1 MKMNLLTTKIF
12 FIVIVLLSVNLLI
25 GCAGRVF
32 APKNGVWYY
41 HKEMVDAEK
50 ALEAA
55 RKAGKDKKCPKEFN
69 AVKDMNDT
77 ANEIYRACR
86 TKEGIELAKDVTKN
100 AKALCRVIDRMTLTA
115 NFDFDRSDIRGSD
128 IEKLKRAVKFVKK
141 YPGFKIKIEG
151 YTCSIGTE
159 KYNRG
164 LSERRANAVKNYLV
178 KEGRIDA
185 KRITTIGYGES
196 DPVASNNTK
205 EGRAKNR
212 RVEILILAD

>member
-1 MKMNLLTTKIF
+1 MKTNLVPAKIL
-12 FIVIVLLSVNLLI
+12 FIVIVLLSLNLLV

-32 APKNGVWYY
+32 APKNSVWYY

-86 TKEGIELAKDVTKN
+86 TKEGIDLAKDVTKN
-100 AKALCRVIDRMTLTA
+100 AKALCRVIDRMTLTT

-128 IEKLKRAVKFVKK
+128 IEKLQRAVKFVKK
-141 YPGFKIKIEG
+141 YPGFKIGIEG

-159 KYNRG
+159 KYNQD
-164 LSERRANAVKNYLV
+164 LSERRAKAVKNYLA

-185 KRITTIGYGES
+185 KRITTIGNGES

-205 EGRAKNR
+205 EGRTKNR